1 MASLLAAFK
10 ANATPSSYG
19 AAIDDDDDDDG
30 VLESAVEDE
39 SPSLTPSSTYV
50 ENAKYLLIVC
60 IVWVHALEDFLS
72 RAVIVDAE
80 SWSVRKTKIEVLNP
94 MLPYFRAWYLTL
106 GLFVMP
112 LFTIIA
118 GYQSKSWLEIARG
131 HDTKAHIMLK
141 KIRHSSTSLLGGW
154 VVWQALYV
162 LVDYPTVRP
171 LQWWSPVGVT
181 WFLLALYIW
190 RSSVLLFGGMKDGFI
205 YTFVI
210 AVAVLAGFT
219 DTPVT
224 ANGLRFLDWQRT
236 CTFGL
241 YFYVGLVAVKRKHV
255 DATLDKFTN
264 MSTWL
269 RVTVG
274 WAAVGVIFGA
284 FRLAEYLGVPFD
296 EVEEWVFVASP
307 YGFSSWYHSIREAA
321 LRVVLYL
328 CVIFASMA
336 FMLTV
341 PVEKY
346 WFTSYGSRTIVA
358 YLLHRVLLNAYDELC
373 TSFWD
378 DDDISVSFQIT
389 MGVFVLPLVVSQVS
403 LAPPV
408 LKLLSPLIDPV
419 SHATVKTPWLF
430 NAADDARASGM
441 MHDDA
446 TDVHVRS

>member
-1 MASLLAAFK
+1 M
-10 ANATPSSYG
+10 
-19 AAIDDDDDDDG
+19 
-30 VLESAVEDE
+30 
-39 SPSLTPSSTYV
+39 
-50 ENAKYLLIVC
+50 
-60 IVWVHALEDFLS
+60 
-72 RAVIVDAE
+72 
-80 SWSVRKTKIEVLNP
+80 
-94 MLPYFRAWYLTL
+94 
-106 GLFVMP
+106 
-112 LFTIIA
+112 
-118 GYQSKSWLEIARG
+118 
-131 HDTKAHIMLK
+131 
-141 KIRHSSTSLLGGW
+141 
-154 VVWQALYV
+154 
-162 LVDYPTVRP
+162 
-171 LQWWSPVGVT
+171 
-181 WFLLALYIW
+181 
-190 RSSVLLFGGMKDGFI
+190 
-205 YTFVI
+205 
-210 AVAVLAGFT
+210 
-219 DTPVT
+219 
-224 ANGLRFLDWQRT
+224 
-236 CTFGL
+236 
-241 YFYVGLVAVKRKHV
+241 
-255 DATLDKFTN
+255 
-264 MSTWL
+264 
-269 RVTVG
+269 
-274 WAAVGVIFGA
+274 
-284 FRLAEYLGVPFD
+284 PFD